1 MESEGRPGEQR
12 VLGTL
17 PEGSGRGLGVVAE
30 IWGDL
35 RLPALGGV
43 KPGRA

>member
-1 MESEGRPGEQR
+1 MAVLESRGCWVRSLR
-12 VLGTL
+12 ALGVVW
-17 PEGSGRGLGVVAE
+17 GVVAE